1 MKGIVLAG
9 GSGSRLWPITL
20 GVSKQLLAVYDKPL
34 VHYPISVLMLAGIRE
49 ILVIST
55 PNDKANFQRLLGDG
69 SQYGVKFDYAVQQ
82 KPEGLAQAFLIGEP
96 FIKGNKC
103 CLILGD
109 NIFYGQGLGT
119 RLNLL
124 TSVSGANIFAYKVKD
139 PHRYGVVEF
148 DKDHKVL
155 TLEEKPSCPKSNYAV
170 PGLYFYDERV
180 VEVAKEVKP
189 SRRGELEITSINQ
202 FYLEE
207 GLLEVTV
214 LERGTAWLDTGTF
227 ESMNDASNYIRI
239 LEERQGVKVS
249 CLEEISWRNGW
260 ITDSELMRTAQSYGT
275 SPYSEYLK
283 GLLIK

>member
-1 MKGIVLAG
+1 
-9 GSGSRLWPITL
+9 
-20 GVSKQLLAVYDKPL
+20 
-34 VHYPISVLMLAGIRE
+34 
-49 ILVIST
+49 
-55 PNDKANFQRLLGDG
+55 
-69 SQYGVKFDYAVQQ
+69 
-82 KPEGLAQAFLIGEP
+82 
-96 FIKGNKC
+96 
-103 CLILGD
+103 
-109 NIFYGQGLGT
+109 
-119 RLNLL
+119 
-124 TSVSGANIFAYKVKD
+124 
-139 PHRYGVVEF
+139 VVEF

-202 FYLEE
+202 FYLEK
-207 GLLEVTV
+207 GLLKVTI